1 MFGLKKLGAS
11 IAVVC
16 LSFGMTQVAH
26 AAVINT
32 VPVWDGSSSLSSWG
46 GSGSTSTYGETFLA
60 AGSTLNDFTF
70 YVNTNGNTISALAQV
85 YAWSGALGG
94 HGPATG
100 PALFS
105 SNVSVFGNGL
115 QPITVNTGN
124 LALTA
129 GNEYVALLTVTDNSQ
144 AGGAS
149 WGLIWADSNVAND
162 GKVVWFNNNANLSLL
177 NSQAW
182 DGPWINGSLAWT
194 ANFSNGASHVPE
206 PGSMALVG
214 LGILGAGIFRR
225 KKTA

>member
-11 IAVVC
+11 IAVAC
-16 LSFGMTQVAH
+16 LSIGMTQVAN
-26 AAVINT
+26 AAVIDT
-32 VPVWDGSSSLSSWG
+32 VSVWNGSSTISSWG
-46 GSGSTSTYGETFLA
+46 GGTTSTYGETFLA

-105 SNVSVFGNGL
+105 SSVSVLGNGL
-115 QPITVNTGN
+115 QSITVNTGN
-124 LALTA
+124 LALTT
-129 GNEYVALLTVTDNSQ
+129 GNEYVALLTVTNNNQ
-144 AGGAS
+144 PGGAS
-149 WGLIWADSNVAND
+149 WGFIDGDSNVAND
-162 GKVVWFNNNANLSLL
+162 GKFVWFNNNANVSLL

-182 DGPWINGSLAWT
+182 DGPWVNGSLAWT